1 LAGNINEM
9 TVKPSA
15 TKPSARS
22 ILTIVLFAIYALV
35 VIGVILFKFPF
46 SYQEDGSG
54 RVLNL
59 IPLAGSYRKDG
70 VLRVDELI
78 ENVLIFVPLGLYLSM
93 VKRAWSFWRRSSV
106 IVGVTVAFEIIQYIF
121 AIGRAD
127 ITDVLTN
134 AIGGMLGIGLYAL
147 LSRALKAKTNR
158 IINVVA
164 LFLTVAALLELGF
177 LLSHAR

>member
-1 LAGNINEM
+1 ME
-9 TVKPSA
+9 T
-15 TKPSARS
+15 ARLTPQR
-22 ILTIVLFAIYALV
+22 IVTIVLFAVYALV
-35 VIGVILFKFPF
+35 LVGVILFKFPF

-59 IPLAGSYRKDG
+59 IPLAGSYRDDG
-70 VLRVDELI
+70 TLRVDELV
-78 ENVLIFVPLGLYLSM
+78 ENMLIFVPFGLYLSM
-93 VKRAWSFWRRSSV
+93 VKPAWSFWTRLLV
-106 IVGVTVAFEIIQYIF
+106 ILGVTVAFEIIQYIF

-147 LSRALKAKTNR
+147 LLLILKAKTDR
-158 IINVVA
+158 VINIVA
-164 LFLTVAALLELGF
+164 LVLTVAALLELGF